1 MCQLMAYCPNL
12 GIELSFLQKKTGPVF
27 IIVYVDDKM
36 FVCAKKYREE
46 CNGCFCYAF
55 FIGKPEGYF
64 SVYQFRIKGE
74 RNQAL

>member
-1 MCQLMAYCPNL
+1 MTDSANL
-12 GIELSFLQKKTGPVF
+12 CIKRSFLQQKPCAVF
-27 IIVYVDDKM
+27 IVVYIDDKM
-36 FVCAKKYREE
+36 FIGAIKYREE